1 VSKIHFS
8 KREVEYLMFKL
19 GEVEPQKA
27 VEVFA
32 TIIKNEGI
40 DPMKMMEYVKIL
52 MERDGER

>member
-1 VSKIHFS
+1 
-8 KREVEYLMFKL
+8 MFKL

-40 DPMKMMEYVKIL
+40 DPMKMKEYVKIL